1 MPALVNTFTCIILI
15 ANVYT
20 CGLIILTITKL
31 SLVNVYG
38 FTRMQEVIQN
48 EAASYNYNE

>member
-1 MPALVNTFTCIILI
+1 MFTS
-15 ANVYT
+15 A
-20 CGLIILTITKL
+20 GFIILTITKL

-38 FTRMQEVIQN
+38 FTRIQEVIHN